1 MTTELLLVERNDAYR
16 YVLARRLRASGIAVV
31 EVGMALDTN
40 FQLGRNAGI
49 KMAVVHLGS
58 RSGYGLV
65 VARAFRDRDSEA
77 KVVLMSSRAER
88 DRASEMASGFGDVLL
103 KTDDLV
109 AMVREIRARLGL
121 TCGNDEAG

>member
-1 MTTELLLVERNDAYR
+1 
-16 YVLARRLRASGIAVV
+16 
-31 EVGMALDTN
+31 
-40 FQLGRNAGI
+40 
-49 KMAVVHLGS
+49 MAVVHLGS